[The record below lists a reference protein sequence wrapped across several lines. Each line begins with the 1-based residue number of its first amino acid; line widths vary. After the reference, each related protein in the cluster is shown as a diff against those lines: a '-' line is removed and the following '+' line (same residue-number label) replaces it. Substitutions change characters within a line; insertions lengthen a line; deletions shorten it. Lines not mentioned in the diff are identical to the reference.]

1 MFYLFPEQAVINYY
15 KQDDI
20 VETLAELDLDV
31 PQGVTEVSID
41 MWGSYTL
48 VVEKFSQM
56 RK

>member
-1 MFYLFPEQAVINYY
+1 MFYLFPEQAVINYH